1 MESLP
6 HDVVELILERL
17 AVKPLMRFKCVS
29 RQWKSTIE
37 SEYFKQRLLKQDP
50 SALLQVVVVPTHE
63 IDTRER
69 VDEARRCTKQENIM
83 IFVFLL
89 IWSLV
94 PYWSISRPVINQ
106 PNRTG
111 GLELNQAQPYLR
123 FLSSIF
129 CQPERNQFDSYKHP
143 IQGVVVVMMHKHNV
157 VHN

>member
-6 HDVVELILERL
+6 HHVVELILERL

-29 RQWKSTIE
+29 RQWKSKIE
-37 SEYFKQRLLKQDP
+37 SEYFKQRLLKRDP

-69 VDEARRCTKQENIM
+69 VDDEARRCTKQEKIM

-94 PYWSISRPVINQ
+94 LFHPVYQ
-106 PNRTG
+106 SFFH
-111 GLELNQAQPYLR
+111 A
-123 FLSSIF
+123 
-129 CQPERNQFDSYKHP
+129 
-143 IQGVVVVMMHKHNV
+143 
-157 VHN
+157 

>member
-1 MESLP
+1 MLIKDKVSVESSFSPFAYVFLITLVSFKLTKQVVFFGVMESLP

-94 PYWSISRPVINQ
+94 LFHPVYQ
-106 PNRTG
+106 SFFH
-111 GLELNQAQPYLR
+111 A
-123 FLSSIF
+123 
-129 CQPERNQFDSYKHP
+129 
-143 IQGVVVVMMHKHNV
+143 
-157 VHN
+157 